1 MPTDIALGTEQRA
14 FTRGLFKLGAGT
26 GPSTA
31 YKGALLNNGAY
42 ALTAGAPTYPSEPTV
57 PDGRSES
64 VSIMT
69 GSSSVLPLG
78 NMFIMMF
85 HGELEGG
92 SFNAALPSTATVRLW
107 GMEPLNGSDD
117 YAGTPLGDL
126 RLKLGITPGKGSTP
140 VPAADRFVCDIRVIP
155 PDISLTPPGQRTL
168 GQNNSRGAANVVFDS
183 LAFTHILAQLR
194 IDANASGLSNIKN
207 LSVWW
212 RTG

>member
-14 FTRGLFKLGAGT
+14 FTRGLFKSSAT
-26 GPSTA
+26 TTA
-31 YKGALLNNGAY
+31 YKGALVNNGVY
-42 ALTAGAPTYPSEPTV
+42 ALTAGAPGYPSTPTGA
-57 PDGRSES
+57 DAS

-69 GSSSVLPLG
+69 GSSSVLPFG

-92 SFNAALPSTATVRLW
+92 SFNTNLPSTATVRLW

-155 PDISLTPPGQRTL
+155 PDISLTPPGLRTL
-168 GQNNSRGAANVVFDS
+168 GQNNSRGAANVLVDS
-183 LAFTHILAQLR
+183 LGFSHIIAQFR

-212 RTG
+212 RT